1 VKNKYLKHARISE
14 REFRSILELFCAD
27 VEALKASRLA
37 KVNKNT
43 THRIYGLLRRRVVE
57 LANAEAAPFAGCVEV
72 DESYFGPRRVRGIR
86 GRGAAR
92 KIPVVGLLKRGGRV
106 ICSPLPNCS
115 KAELLKMIKG
125 HVSPVN
131 ESIIFTDGWRGYDGL
146 VLEGYKHYRVHH
158 SANEFAR
165 GRRHINGIE
174 SFWSY
179 AKTRLARLRGIR
191 SGAFFSHLKETEWRF
206 NHRHDNL
213 YQTLLKNLASSP
225 LI

>member
-1 VKNKYLKHARISE
+1 
-14 REFRSILELFCAD
+14 
-27 VEALKASRLA
+27 
-37 KVNKNT
+37 
-43 THRIYGLLRRRVVE
+43 
-57 LANAEAAPFAGCVEV
+57 
-72 DESYFGPRRVRGIR
+72 
-86 GRGAAR
+86 
-92 KIPVVGLLKRGGRV
+92 
-106 ICSPLPNCS
+106 
-115 KAELLKMIKG
+115 MIKG
-125 HVSPVN
+125 HASPVN

-191 SGAFFSHLKETEWRF
+191 SIAFFSHLKETEWRF